1 VIGVKLQEGDR
12 IRNIL
17 NGKVYGV
24 QKVTKEWV
32 VLNAEDGSSQV
43 LTGKM
48 GLKFGYTWA
57 AVEDGNLSMT
67 PPFPELGTSAR

>member
-17 NGKVYGV
+17 NGKVYEV
-24 QKVTKEWV
+24 QKITREWV
-32 VLNAEDGSSQV
+32 VLYAEDGSSQV

-48 GLKFGYTWA
+48 GLRLGYVWE
-57 AVEDGNLSMT
+57 AVENRPLSMT
-67 PPFPELGTSAR
+67 APFPELRTTAR